1 MNAASALVAAP
12 RAGRLLCLCAPP
24 GERMPVQASRVAL
37 HAGSFA
43 ASVVA
48 QVLTF
53 AVLPLAGIL
62 YAPASTVGALPYAAF
77 FVGAAVATFPA
88 SFLLDAFGRRAA
100 FALGASMG
108 VAGGLMLAWALTHA
122 FFPGLVLG
130 GLWLGVANGFSL
142 FHRHAAAP
150 SHPQAIGIVLAAG
163 AAAGVLA
170 PTLAAAS
177 ETFAPATSFVGV
189 AAAAAAAHVLSLV
202 FAVALP
208 PSATAEAVPIT
219 PATPSLRA
227 FAVATGIGAFA
238 WFVMAAL
245 MGAHGLRLFACGFPV
260 SAVGSGISWHV
271 VAMYAPALLLVVSVR
286 SVRVALALGPALLAA
301 AGVMFVAGV
310 SVSTLSLVV
319 LGAGWS
325 MSTAG
330 ASVVLCAEG
339 PPPRCLL
346 AAHDFVLLVAAV
358 SGALAS
364 VAASAS

>member
-1 MNAASALVAAP
+1 
-12 RAGRLLCLCAPP
+12 
-24 GERMPVQASRVAL
+24 MPVQATRVAL
-37 HAGSFA
+37 HAGGFA

-53 AVLPLAGIL
+53 AVLPLAGTL
-62 YAPASTVGALPYAAF
+62 YAPAAKLGTVPYAAF

-130 GLWLGVANGFSL
+130 SLWLGAANGFSL
-142 FHRHAAAP
+142 FHRHAGAP
-150 SHPQAIGIVLAAG
+150 SHPQAIGIALAAG

-177 ETFAPATSFVGV
+177 ETLAPATSFVGM

-219 PATPSLRA
+219 PAAPSFRA
-227 FAVATGIGAFA
+227 FAVATGIGALA

-271 VAMYAPALLLVVSVR
+271 VGR
-286 SVRVALALGPALLAA
+286 
-301 AGVMFVAGV
+301 
-310 SVSTLSLVV
+310 
-319 LGAGWS
+319 
-325 MSTAG
+325 
-330 ASVVLCAEG
+330 
-339 PPPRCLL
+339 RCLGVD
-346 AAHDFVLLVAAV
+346 AFARGARRRVVAIDGGRV
-358 SGALAS
+358 RDALR
-364 VAASAS
+364 